1 MKPCT
6 LWRTLQNKPSKTGT
20 RATMSVPPAA
30 SGRCCF
36 YSLQHGAAFPQS
48 EPSERVHSWEQ
59 EQTHDQVSFSHFLN
73 PASGC
78 YLRIRPAGS
87 RLRASAAARGGSRGA
102 VQSGT
107 LSGCGG
113 SHLAARCFEH
123 FVGQRLLVIKGQGR
137 FSCTAKGENCSESQ

>member
-6 LWRTLQNKPSKTGT
+6 LWSTLQSKPSKKGS
-20 RATMSVPPAA
+20 RATMRVPPAA
-30 SGRCCF
+30 CGRCCF

-87 RLRASAAARGGSRGA
+87 RLRASAAAGEAAGELYSQAHSRGVGA
-102 VQSGT
+102 HIWLQDALNT
-107 LSGCGG
+107 LLDKG
-113 SHLAARCFEH
+113 SW
-123 FVGQRLLVIKGQGR
+123 
-137 FSCTAKGENCSESQ
+137 S